1 MQVFEST
8 CAPEDTPLAAPTPF
22 ASPQPCLRLVL
33 CGVMEAWTVASVNV
47 LPRSRKAR
55 ALLAILGLAKG
66 AQVARLRLAEL
77 LWSRRG
83 EEQRRGS
90 LRQALHELQEALG
103 PVGISLI
110 EAKRDSLRLQAEHVW
125 VDALAPSVTP
135 AGPHLLAGRIEDALL
150 TDLRGLD
157 PAFDAWLEEQ
167 RQRMRDSA
175 SDTASRKSAIAPKLA
190 GADLIRTAAWQG
202 LAEATPQSFG
212 RYSATN
218 DAPPRSIGAGPTA
231 AAQPGLRGARLGVA
245 ALRALGPETE
255 PYLSVGMAEEITLSL
270 AKFRWLFVVD
280 HSSLARATEQ
290 RGEDAAANEAG
301 IDLLLGGTVQRLGAR
316 VRFSLSLTDL
326 RPPTGIAWTGRFERA
341 SNDLLTLQDEIAA
354 EVVARIDQE
363 ILTIEAGRAGRRASF
378 NPSAYDLF
386 LRAIPAIQHLDRES
400 FLEAGDRL
408 RAATDLEPDFA
419 AAYAWQAYWGLLLI
433 GQGWARDKKAAAMTT
448 ERDARRAVALD
459 PLDAQALT
467 ILGHVLA
474 FVHHRPEDA
483 LSLHE
488 RALSLNPNLSMAWV
502 FAGFAE
508 CYLGRHEEAL
518 RRLDRYAQL
527 APCHPHAF
535 FFEAARSLPLLC
547 LGHYEAAADVCRRAI
562 ALHDGLS
569 YPYKPLIVALAHLGR
584 TAEARAMCERLLAIE
599 PDFGI
604 AEAMRRFPL
613 QRAQDRNLYE
623 AGLRR
628 SGLR

>member
-8 CAPEDTPLAAPTPF
+8 HAPASVSQVAPRAPDL
-22 ASPQPCLRLVL
+22 PQPCLRLVL
-33 CGVMEAWTVASVNV
+33 YGVMEAWTVSSENV

-66 AQVARLRLAEL
+66 APVSRLRLAEL

-90 LRQALHELQEALG
+90 LRQALHELQEALAPAG
-103 PVGISLI
+103 LSLI
-110 EAKRDSLRLQAEHVW
+110 EAKRESLRLRAEHLW
-125 VDALAPSVTP
+125 IDAFAAATP
-135 AGPHLLAGRIEDALL
+135 PADTTGEGLLA
-150 TDLRGLD
+150 DLAGLD
-157 PAFDAWLEEQ
+157 PAFDAWLAEQ
-167 RQRMRDSA
+167 RRRLRA
-175 SDTASRKSAIAPKLA
+175 FT
-190 GADLIRTAAWQG
+190 
-202 LAEATPQSFG
+202 
-212 RYSATN
+212 YSARQPAALGFAETATWPKPAEETTPPSEISDLGRLGHTARN
-218 DAPPRSIGAGPTA
+218 GPPAP
-231 AAQPGLRGARLGVA
+231 AQPRLRGARLGVA
-245 ALRALGPETE
+245 PLRVLGPATE
-255 PYLSVGMAEEITLSL
+255 PYLSAGMVEEITLSL
-270 AKFRWLFVVD
+270 ARFRWVFVVD
-280 HSSLARATEQ
+280 CGSLARAVEL
-290 RGEDAAANEAG
+290 RGEEAAASEAG
-301 IDLLLGGTVQRLGAR
+301 LDLILGGTVQRLGER
-316 VRFSLSLTDL
+316 VRFSLRLTDL

-341 SNDLLTLQDEIAA
+341 SDDLLTLQDEIAA

-363 ILTIEAGRAGRRASF
+363 ILTIEAGRVGRHG
-378 NPSAYDLF
+378 NVHPSAYDLF
-386 LRAIPAIQHLDRES
+386 LRAIPAIQRLERDS
-400 FLEAGDRL
+400 FMEAGERL
-408 RAATDLEPDFA
+408 RASTALEPDFA
-419 AAYAWQAYWGLLLI
+419 AAHAWQAYWGLLLI
-433 GQGWARDKKAAAMTT
+433 GQGWAEDKAAAAATA

-459 PLDAQALT
+459 PLDAQAMT

-474 FVHHRPEDA
+474 FVYHRPEEA

-535 FFEAARSLPLLC
+535 FFDAARSLPLLC
-547 LGHYEAAADVCRRAI
+547 LGRYEAAADVCRRSI

-569 YPYKPLIVALAHLGR
+569 YPYKPLIAALAYLGR
-584 TAEARAMCERLLAIE
+584 TAEARSMWERLLTIE
-599 PDFGI
+599 PDFGL

-623 AGLRR
+623 AGLRKA
-628 SGLR
+628 GLR